1 MRSRSAAGANQPPSV
16 RHQRYRNRCSPPGD
30 PDHPRSDVPAGGRL
44 IAGYRFISS
53 SAYRPTVA
61 SAIGSVH
68 HGRDRD
74 KRLAG
79 NAIVG
84 AETVRVGHGSLL
96 SFGHS
101 CTLGAKAGRSDPRGS
116 AGAGLGAADTGCIR
130 NDSGRHA
137 LSDAHA
143 GRGSGE
149 WAVRGEA
156 RAETRV
162 HVRTGIRN
170 AVRRLVLSGSS
181 SLATAG
187 DVAAPSRMEQSVSA
201 GGKPMLVVRSAIDRL
216 RFSLRPTR
224 TEVWSGAH
232 AGRVEVLHDR
242 SAASLRAAD
251 DADRLGDSS
260 WSFGEP
266 EYGSGRPPTT
276 RG

>member
-1 MRSRSAAGANQPPSV
+1 M
-16 RHQRYRNRCSPPGD
+16 
-30 PDHPRSDVPAGGRL
+30 
-44 IAGYRFISS
+44 
-53 SAYRPTVA
+53 
-61 SAIGSVH
+61 
-68 HGRDRD
+68 
-74 KRLAG
+74 
-79 NAIVG
+79 
-84 AETVRVGHGSLL
+84 GHGSLL

-187 DVAAPSRMEQSVSA
+187 DVAAPSRMEPSVSA

-216 RFSLRPTR
+216 RFSLRPPR
-224 TEVWSGAH
+224 TEVWSGVH
-232 AGRVEVLHDR
+232 AGRVEVLPDR
-242 SAASLRAAD
+242 SAASLLAAD
-251 DADRLGDSS
+251 TQIASGTARGRSGSLNTEAAGLQPPEGDVRASDASDRRHGVPFGVLRTSVATACAGRQWCLG
-260 WSFGEP
+260 
-266 EYGSGRPPTT
+266 
-276 RG
+276 